1 MSRLDHEG
9 LDVSPVQEL
18 RMKGL
23 ATMRLLPTNM
33 TSRGPCRSKTGPT
46 ARPTKYT
53 MNRYVEK
60 IHPTSEGEYSWSWF
74 SRKYDWNTADVLM
87 IPNTDM
93 KRQNDPNTTPQ
104 AVRPP
109 SGYVRPS
116 WSPWS
121 PKMSTCVGTTLESVV
136 GISSPGGAGSVL
148 KFMP

>member
-1 MSRLDHEG
+1 
-9 LDVSPVQEL
+9 
-18 RMKGL
+18 MKGL

-33 TSRGPCRSKTGPT
+33 TSRGPCRSKMGPT

-87 IPNTDM
+87 IPNTDIN
-93 KRQNDPNTTPQ
+93 RQNDPNTTPQ

-109 SGYVRPS
+109 SGYVRES

-121 PKMSTCVGTTLESVV
+121 PKLSTCVDTTPESVV
-136 GISSPGGAGSVL
+136 GISSSVGAGSVL
-148 KFMP
+148 EFMP